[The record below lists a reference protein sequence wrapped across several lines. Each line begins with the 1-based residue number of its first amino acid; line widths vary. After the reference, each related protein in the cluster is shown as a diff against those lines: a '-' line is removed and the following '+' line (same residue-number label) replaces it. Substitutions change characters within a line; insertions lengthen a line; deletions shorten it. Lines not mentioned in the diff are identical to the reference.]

1 MRQQIKE
8 IIDTYKSQAP
18 TTPILLLTAMA
29 EGADQIAAEVGLE
42 SDGVFVIAVLPFTPA
57 DYGSDFESEETL
69 ANFHTLLSKCHA
81 VLEADDYYDHPNHL
95 RVSGDGT
102 SESITART
110 HAYRDCARLIS
121 QQSHVLIAVWD
132 GVVSTLSGGTSD
144 TITHRLSASKQ
155 IQTKNEHEHAW
166 PLISGTLLHIS
177 ARREEI
183 PDACGSITAPL
194 VPEIRVLTES
204 DGSQKWSSQRPDLAL
219 ANFELLNSL
228 LESDEYKHLKKVR
241 LTNALMEIA
250 DVESAK
256 LQRSFKRQVAVLLSA
271 GIVALFTFDLQHD
284 FSTPY
289 PFGLTVITLLGTALL
304 WLRFVKGTLRDQ
316 FYQFRSLA
324 EGLRVQA
331 VWLDCAISRDAS
343 NEYLRGVPDVL
354 WIPRAMRTS
363 RFLDGIQ
370 HHSGELDDIE
380 VASHATDW
388 IQGQIRYFEGDLTH
402 KGAIA
407 ESHFKKRTF
416 DALSLG
422 NLALAMVCLFLDS
435 LRFKAHQGSG
445 LEDFLRIEQLVM
457 YLSLSVS
464 AGSAAYSNLMAYREI
479 ERQYEI
485 GLRNFKQ
492 GLDILTKEELI
503 ESSKRESIQ
512 SVVIQIGREALQE
525 TGTWLSLKRDR
536 AVNPI

>member
-1 MRQQIKE
+1 
-8 IIDTYKSQAP
+8 
-18 TTPILLLTAMA
+18 MA

-42 SDGVFVIAVLPFTPA
+42 MDGVFVIAVLPFTPA
-57 DYGSDFESEETL
+57 DYGSDFESTETL
-69 ANFHTLLSKCHA
+69 ANFHSLLAKCHA
-81 VLEADDYYDHPNHL
+81 VLEADNFYDHPNHL
-95 RVSGDGT
+95 RNVGDGA
-102 SESITART
+102 SESLAART

-155 IQTKNEHEHAW
+155 IQTKNEDEHAW
-166 PLISGTLLHIS
+166 PLISGTLLHI
-177 ARREEI
+177 AAKREEI
-183 PDACGSITAPL
+183 SDAPGSTSAPR
-194 VPEIRVLTES
+194 VPEIRVLTEN
-204 DGSQKWSSQRPDLAL
+204 DGSQKWISRRQDGAL

-228 LESDEYKHLKKVR
+228 LGSEEYLHLKDAR
-241 LTNALMEIA
+241 LTDALMEIA

-256 LQRSFKRQVAVLLSA
+256 LQRSFKRQVAILLSA
-271 GIVALFTFDLQHD
+271 GIIALFTFDLQHD

-289 PFGLTVITLLGTALL
+289 PFALTVITLLGTAIL
-304 WLRFVKGTLRDQ
+304 WLRFVRGTLRDQ

-354 WIPRAMRTS
+354 WIPRAMRTA
-363 RFLDGIQ
+363 RFLDEIQ
-370 HHSGELDDIE
+370 ERSVELDDLQ
-380 VASHATDW
+380 VASHANDW
-388 IQGQIRYFEGDLTH
+388 VRGQIRYFAGDLTH

-407 ESHFKKRTF
+407 ESHLKKRIF
-416 DALSLG
+416 DVISLG
-422 NLALAMVCLFLDS
+422 ALGLAMTCLFLDC
-435 LRFKAHQGSG
+435 LRFQSHAGSG
-445 LEDFLRIEQLVM
+445 LEDFLRVEQLVM
-457 YLSLSVS
+457 YLSLSIS

-492 GLDILTKEELI
+492 GLDILTKDELI
-503 ESSKRESIQ
+503 ESSRRESIQ